1 MKSFGRTV
9 LAVLLAGAAVFA
21 WALPASLRAAPVEYN
36 VAGLADYSGPYADV
50 MPLISDGRKAVFT
63 WWNKEVGAKLG
74 VQLNFKEFDTRY
86 DTAQTA
92 SLWPGVLADLK
103 PIMIMGLGGPDVA
116 ALRQRLPDDKVPL
129 LMSTAAYG
137 FAWQPET
144 WFFNPRPTYAHEAVA
159 FAEWYRGQKGAK
171 TLKVAVISSEA
182 SPAYIDIAKGIEKYA
197 SMNPTVEVVETVY
210 TAVQPTDLSSQI
222 RRVVRKGAEA
232 LLIQTNTA
240 VVVASKRGL
249 EAAGQGGIPLM
260 MSSHNGL
267 AASGKALGGLE
278 QLEGSFEVYGIA
290 SPADTSGSA
299 YKFYEMLRNDFGVKA
314 PWNILAI
321 QGTEQALYS
330 VRAVEQAVK
339 KVGAANLTGSAVR
352 EGLYAGKI
360 PSEATFGFLPDLTFT
375 REGPFPVRG
384 LTANITTVKGGK
396 YTLAAANVPVPVVE
410 KW

>member
-1 MKSFGRTV
+1 MNRIGRFAST
-9 LAVLLAGAAVFA
+9 ALLAGAALIA
-21 WALPASLRAAPVEYN
+21 WALPASLQAAPVEYN
-36 VAGLADYSGPYADV
+36 VAGFADYSGPYADV
-50 MPLISDGRKAVFT
+50 MPLISDGRKAVFV

-103 PIMIMGLGGPDVA
+103 PFMIMGLGGPDVA

-129 LMSTAAYG
+129 MMSTAAYG

-144 WFFNPRPTYAHEAVA
+144 WFFNPRPTYAHEALA
-159 FAEWYRGQKGAK
+159 FAEWYRRQKGDK

-222 RRVVRKGAEA
+222 RRVVRKGAQA

-249 EAAGQGGIPLM
+249 ESAGQGGIPIM

-290 SPADTSGSA
+290 SPADTTGSA
-299 YKFYEMLRNDFGVKA
+299 YKFYQMLQQDFGVKA

-339 KVGAANLTGSAVR
+339 KVGAGNLTGATVR
-352 EGLYAGKI
+352 DGLYAARI
-360 PSEATFGFLPDLTFT
+360 SSADTFGFLPDLSFSN
-375 REGPFPVRG
+375 EGPFPVRG
-384 LTANITTVKGGK
+384 LTVNVTTIKDGK
-396 YTLAAANVPVPVVE
+396 YTLAASAVPVPEVQ